1 MIQPLPTEGF
11 QSYVESPFAPL
22 QTSSAS
28 TTGGAN
34 LQDANRGKSV
44 KTSNTSKSNNK
55 SKSCNNSTPSRTLV
69 VKTYKLPI
77 DLVQQVECVAYWRR
91 KKIQDVM
98 ADAMTL
104 YLDTIPA
111 DDRRPIPG
119 H

>member
-1 MIQPLPTEGF
+1 MKTHPTPNYGYDALTAPLPFG
-11 QSYVESPFAPL
+11 VEP
-22 QTSSAS
+22 
-28 TTGGAN
+28 
-34 LQDANRGKSV
+34 QDEV
-44 KTSNTSKSNNK
+44 LSNTRKKNNK
-55 SKSCNNSTPSRTLV
+55 GNMKKTGKARNPGNIGVPALI

-91 KKIQDVM
+91 RKIQDVM